1 MTALLLTFA
10 WAVPLSER
18 EAEKVLDGG
27 RDRGLLTHLDG
38 DLGDDWA
45 AAENF
50 LASYTTPPRRR
61 VLRKRTGGSRLSI
74 RVGAAALPCE
84 LVVTWHPSYHAMT
97 LILATTVTGQEADRP
112 AAEFDL
118 AIAVLQSLQGREAVN
133 GNDGLHGSY
142 GEKTFPSLL
151 KAVTHVFEDLTKG
164 CELSEGLSRKGWCVE
179 VRSHDGH
186 PPAQRVAADPR
197 PFYGMATGDEGWR
210 FVPREVAREAL
221 GPSWGTRSFV
231 AAYTMAAG
239 IVCLNSKDSDYV
251 EQQGELMRGPFGADD
266 PYFGIDSEVG
276 GLDHGMLFILERV
289 LIRMALADQWLR
301 NAQREMQALAAKKLG
316 VMKKPPNRTR
326 LLRGSLDDI
335 LEMLHSALPP
345 EVDSLERRLV
355 TSMGVERIIAQ
366 LDRQAEAIDEETRY
380 SYENTVSARVT
391 RLTVVTV
398 VLTVVTI
405 VLGVLQV
412 LVSL

>member
-10 WAVPLSER
+10 WAVPLSEK
-18 EAEKVLDGG
+18 EAELVLDGG
-27 RDRGLLTHLDG
+27 RDRGLLVHLDG
-38 DLGDDWA
+38 KLGEEWT
-45 AAENF
+45 AAEDF

-74 RVGAAALPCE
+74 RIGAVSLPCE
-84 LVVTWHPSYHAMT
+84 LVVTWHPAYHAMT
-97 LILATTVTGQEADRP
+97 LVLATTITGPAADGP
-112 AAEFDL
+112 AAECDL
-118 AIAVLQSLQGREAVN
+118 AIAVLQSLQGRETAN
-133 GNDGLHGSY
+133 GADGLRGGY
-142 GEKTFPSLL
+142 GEKSFPSLL
-151 KAVTHVFEDLTKG
+151 KAVTHIFEDLTKG
-164 CELSEGLSRKGWCVE
+164 CGLTEGLSRKGWCVE
-179 VRSHDGH
+179 LRSHDGH

-197 PFYGMATGDEGWR
+197 PFYGMATSDEGWR
-210 FVPREVAREAL
+210 FVPREVARDAL

-231 AAYTMAAG
+231 AAYTMAGG
-239 IVCLNSKDSDYV
+239 IVCLNSKDADYV
-251 EQQGELMRGPFGADD
+251 EHQDELMRGPFGAAE
-266 PYFGIDSEVG
+266 PYFGIDSDVG

-301 NAQREMQALAAKKLG
+301 TAQREMRALADRKKS
-316 VMKKPPNRTR
+316 PSRTR

-335 LEMLHSALPP
+335 LEMLHSVLPP
-345 EVDSLERRLV
+345 EIDSLERRLV

-366 LDRQAEAIDEETRY
+366 LDRQAEAMDEETRY

-398 VLTVVTI
+398 VLTIVTI